1 MVIYFVTEKF
11 LKERTPIGENVDI
24 KKVVPFLETA
34 AYLRL
39 VPVLGEVFFDDLVTK
54 YNANSLTA
62 DEMKVVDKCRM
73 VVAWYASSMAT
84 PALNKQ
90 MTNKGQQTQ
99 SGDFSQNAGDMAEV
113 QAQDRDSVVG
123 RFWLN
128 QLKDYL
134 KRNKDLYPV
143 YLSKPN
149 QKAYLFEEPKCS
161 DLGDSFNDS
170 MFII

>member
-1 MVIYFVTEKF
+1 MIFFVTEKF
-11 LKERTPIGENVDI
+11 IKDRTPIGENVDV

-34 AYLRL
+34 ASMRL
-39 VPVLGEVFFDDLVTK
+39 IPVLGEVFYTDLLTK
-54 YNANSLTA
+54 YNNQSLSAN
-62 DEMKVVDKCRM
+62 EQIIVDKCKY

-99 SGDFSQNAGDMAEV
+99 SGDYSQNAGDTAEV
-113 QAQDRDSVVG
+113 QAQDRDSVIG

-134 KRNKDLYPV
+134 KRNKSLFAV

-149 QKAYLFEEPKCS
+149 QDSFLFEEPKTITP
-161 DLGDSFNDS
+161 DSFNDS
-170 MFII
+170 MYLW